1 MILPRSSSASCQK
14 LSSFWYSNVVLTSLC
29 PSSNVKGFLLVLDL
43 NAKWLKKISNNFKR
57 SWHSVRTEF
66 LFPEDESPF
75 LSVKV
80 IRNVQM
86 FLALGVI
93 FFKNQRKRCYPAT
106 VHEYNLH
113 LISRV
118 NSKVSKLYS
127 CSCRSL
133 AREQCNNSEYT
144 FYSHFRNELF

>member
-1 MILPRSSSASCQK
+1 MNDFPRSSSASCQQI
-14 LSSFWYSNVVLTSLC
+14 SSFWYSNVVLTSLC
-29 PSSNVKGFLLVLDL
+29 PSSNVKRFLLVLDL
-43 NAKWLKKISNNFKR
+43 NAKWLKKYQTTLREADILFEQSSFSGWKSVFISEGYTKR
-57 SWHSVRTEF
+57 SDV
-66 LFPEDESPF
+66 
-75 LSVKV
+75 
-80 IRNVQM
+80 
-86 FLALGVI
+86 LALGVI
-93 FFKNQRKRCYPAT
+93 FFNNQRKRCYPTT

-133 AREQCNNSEYT
+133 ARGQCNSSEYT